1 MIRRSDVFFRAR
13 GISLIEVMIA
23 LVVGVVILGGVMQL
37 LIGSK
42 ETYQTSD
49 AVARLQENGRFA
61 IETLARDIR
70 LAGHMGCADPEETS
84 AVDLVGLGII
94 YPTFAAVVGV
104 DGQTD
109 AITVRYGIA
118 AYSELASSMAST
130 SSPFNLVEKPT
141 NLAAGD
147 VAIISSCSAATLV
160 NIDEVSDTTVS
171 HAGVDQPYK
180 ANDRLMRLT
189 ANTYEI
195 RQVPDRTTKSG
206 DPIFSLYRNGRELVE
221 GIENLQIRY
230 GQGTGSTVRYV
241 DWSSG
246 LAFEELVS
254 VQVALLLSS
263 IDEVAEVD
271 DTATY
276 NLAGVEVGPAAD
288 GAAGPTHPVDRRLRR
303 VFSATVNLRNSTTD

>member
-1 MIRRSDVFFRAR
+1 MIGGSDDFFRAR

-23 LVVGVVILGGVMQL
+23 LLVGVVILGGVMQL

-70 LAGHMGCADPEETS
+70 LAGHMGCADPEGRD
-84 AVDLVGLGII
+84 AVDMIGLGIV

-109 AITVRYGIA
+109 AITVRYGAA
-118 AYSELASSMAST
+118 AYSELASGMAST
-130 SSPFNLVEKPT
+130 SDALNLVKKPT

-147 VAIISSCSAATLV
+147 AAILSSCGLATLI
-160 NIDEVSDTTVS
+160 NIEDIDDKTVT
-171 HAGVDQPYK
+171 HTGTDQIFEAG
-180 ANDRLMRLT
+180 ARLMRLAT
-189 ANTYEI
+189 NTYEI
-195 RQVPDRTTKSG
+195 RQVPDRKTKAG
-206 DPIFSLYRNGRELVE
+206 DPIYSLYRNGRELVE
-221 GIENLQIRY
+221 GVENLQIRY
-230 GQGTGSTVRYV
+230 GQGTGGSVRYV

-246 LAFEELVS
+246 LAFEELVT
-254 VQVALLLSS
+254 VQVALLLQS

-271 DTATY
+271 DNATY

-288 GAAGPTHPVDRRLRR
+288 GAVGPTHAVDRRIRR
-303 VFSATVNLRNSTTD
+303 VFSATVNLRNSRTD